1 MVAERIQQGFSTKKA
16 ISLMSSSLNKTDEA
30 VRKDYERWCK
40 DKVEISG
47 CVPFPELVERRNG
60 KIFHPKILP
69 YFDLHMNAY
78 TDDNRM
84 ISQFQRKLFSRIK
97 SKYQVKDIG
106 FAWGREM
113 EKAKQQHYHYALFL
127 DGKQIRHPGTLLDII
142 QEKWMFAG
150 GGHAHTPKNSYYN
163 VEKNDFQK
171 KQDVIYRLS
180 YQAKERGK
188 WYRAIQAKNYGTN
201 RIKP

>member
-1 MVAERIQQGFSTKKA
+1 MRYLSNSPFINVDGQIWAVNVGNKRQYQICPKHMKRIIEQ
-16 ISLMSSSLNKTDEA
+16 LNVMCAK
-30 VRKDYERWCK
+30 Y
-40 DKVEISG
+40 
-47 CVPFPELVERRNG
+47 RRV
-60 KIFHPKILP
+60 FVVL
-69 YFDLHMNAY
+69 FDLHMNAY
-78 TDDNRM
+78 SDDNRM

-106 FAWGREM
+106 FAWAREM

-163 VEKNDFQK
+163 IEKNGFQK

-188 WYRAIQAKNYGTN
+188 GYRAIQAKDYGTS